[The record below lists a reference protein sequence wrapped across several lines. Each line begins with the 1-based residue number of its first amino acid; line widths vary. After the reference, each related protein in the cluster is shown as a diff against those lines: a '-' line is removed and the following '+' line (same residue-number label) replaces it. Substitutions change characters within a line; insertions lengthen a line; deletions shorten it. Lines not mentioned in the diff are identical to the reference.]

1 MSLRYAGGCHYDI
14 LDGNARMA
22 VALRRCCHILVTENS
37 YTSFN
42 VILVY
47 YSCLFT
53 CIALCTISL
62 SHNLLFIVARC
73 GYAGVGCA
81 ALICQ
86 CGVCGVNMPVW
97 GVRR

>member
-1 MSLRYAGGCHYDI
+1 MKEDVATLCRRMTLCYAGGCRYDI

-42 VILVY
+42 VMLVY
-47 YSCLFT
+47 YSRLFT

-62 SHNLLFIVARC
+62 SHIHITYYLLWRCVA
-73 GYAGVGCA
+73 
-81 ALICQ
+81 
-86 CGVCGVNMPVW
+86 MPAW